1 MTAIVTR
8 IMMVVI
14 AMNGGDED
22 AGNKH
27 SDTGNEHS
35 DANSDHAQSLGE
47 IRHTQ
52 IHRLK

>member
-1 MTAIVTR
+1 
-8 IMMVVI
+8 MVVI

-22 AGNKH
+22 AGNEH

-52 IHRLK
+52 IYRLK